1 MSANLNLI
9 PAEVAGHATAG
20 LEWKRLTGSDR
31 FSYPIDYS
39 IALLGFD
46 RATQRAEFLVTW
58 EPGAFCHFHQHV
70 GATSSRVIGG
80 ELHVFE
86 TGDLVDLHRTRKP
99 GHESANDGG
108 DVHMEQA
115 GPEGAAVYYDMQAKD
130 GRLFDILADDRRVL
144 RTLMFDNFV
153 CGNY

>member
-1 MSANLNLI
+1 MSANTNLI

-39 IALLGFD
+39 IALLSFD
-46 RATQRAEFLVTW
+46 RATRRVEALVTW
-58 EPGAFCHFHQHV
+58 APGAFCHFHQHRA
-70 GATSSRVIGG
+70 ATASRVIGG

-86 TGDLVDLHRTRKP
+86 TDEFVDVHKTRKP
-99 GHESANDGG
+99 GHASANDGG
-108 DVHMEQA
+108 DLHMEQA
-115 GPEGAAVYYDMQAKD
+115 GPEGAVVYYDMQAKD

-144 RTLMFDNFV
+144 RTLMFDDFV
-153 CGNY
+153 SGNY